1 MEDLLHY
8 KRCLN
13 ISIIGSAIAL
23 ISTGDEAIY
32 SICYALVFVFM
43 VLRAFMI
50 KTKTLVKFYL
60 IISYTLITVAQLSY
74 CNQGVFSNISLFAVY
89 FNKLLCTTF
98 LSVPFLIEKIFTVKK
113 YVDFRLPSLEE
124 LYVLPFAQLRQ
135 MESSVGTK
143 IDGIKKAKQSFSKRN
158 IEEIITDLPRHSSF
172 KYVNNGNLTD
182 EYFQKAYSSLDDENI
197 YLIIS
202 STGSA
207 ASEVISVF
215 TQKTFNHS
223 SIAFDY
229 NLETIISYNGGERVY
244 PPGLNLEMVELFRKK
259 EDSSILVYSLKTTR
273 EQKKAIIDK
282 VKEINEEGSAYNLLG
297 LLLGKSYKPNI
308 MFCSQFVYKMLE
320 IGGVTYFKKDGTKV
334 KPTDFVEMDYYR
346 KLKYEYEII
355 GKSQLSEQQ
364 AKELIHA

>member
-1 MEDLLHY
+1 MEDLMHY
-8 KRCLN
+8 KKCLN
-13 ISIIGSAIAL
+13 ISIIGSVVAL

-50 KTKTLVKFYL
+50 NTKTLTKIYL
-60 IISYTLITVAQLSY
+60 IMFYILITVAQLSY
-74 CNQGVFSNISLFAVY
+74 CNKGVFSNISLFSLY
-89 FNKLLCTTF
+89 LNKLLCTTF
-98 LSVPFLIEKIFTVKK
+98 LSVPFLVEKIVTVKK
-113 YVDFRLPSLEE
+113 YVDFRLPSLEDF
-124 LYVLPFAQLRQ
+124 YVLPFAQIKQ
-135 MESSVGTK
+135 MENKVETRVGELR
-143 IDGIKKAKQSFSKRN
+143 KAKKSFSRKN

-182 EYFQKAYSSLDDENI
+182 EYFDKAYSTLDDENI
-197 YLIIS
+197 YLVIS

-229 NLETIISYNGGERVY
+229 NLETIVSYNGGERVY

-259 EDSSILVYSLKTTR
+259 EDSSILVYSIKTTR

-282 VKEINEEGSAYNLLG
+282 IKEINTEGSAYNLLG
-297 LLLGKSYKPNI
+297 LFLGKSYKPNI

-320 IGGVTYFKKDGTKV
+320 VGGVSYFKKDGIKV

-355 GKSQLSEQQ
+355 GKSKLSEQQ
-364 AKELIHA
+364 AKELIYS